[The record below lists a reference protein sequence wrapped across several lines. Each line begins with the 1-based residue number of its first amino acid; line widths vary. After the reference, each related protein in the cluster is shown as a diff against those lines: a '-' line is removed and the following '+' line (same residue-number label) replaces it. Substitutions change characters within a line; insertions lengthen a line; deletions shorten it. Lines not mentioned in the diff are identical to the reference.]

1 MLLLRAIG
9 RLARFRLGLYL
20 TSGLL
25 ASTLFYLF
33 PLLPGLVIQRFFDA
47 LSHHA
52 QVGLNA
58 WLLLSL
64 LVAIAITG
72 SAARVGAFLAEST
85 TQAFASALLRRN
97 MLARILS
104 YPGAKALPSSPG
116 EAISRFRDDV
126 TNVAQFL
133 TWTLDPVGQMIMA
146 SFALVVL
153 LRVNVV
159 ITLTVFLPLVLALVL
174 VNMATKRI
182 QRYRKANQESIGEV
196 TGLLGEIFGATLAV
210 QAASA
215 ERRVVG
221 YLEGLN
227 ATRRA
232 AAIRDRVLTQ
242 ALNAVSLNAG
252 NIGIGVLLLIAAN
265 PLRAG
270 SFTVGD
276 FALFVSYL
284 GWLTTMTNFF
294 GNFLTQFRQ
303 VGISWTRLQE
313 LLPDAPPTALSDP
326 APTGLERDLPP
337 VPAPIK
343 HAADHLDRLDVVDL
357 SYQYPESGRGI
368 APVSFTLHRG
378 SFTVITGRV
387 GSGKTTLARAVL
399 GLLPRDGGVIAW
411 NDLTVDDP
419 ASFFVP
425 PRVAYTA
432 QSSTLF
438 SETLRDNVL
447 LGLPPAETDL
457 APALY
462 AAVLEDDVPAL
473 DHGLA
478 TLIGPRGVKL
488 SGGQAQRAAAARMF
502 ARDAEL
508 LVIDDLSSALDVATE
523 QILWERLFAR
533 NDATCLVISHRR
545 AALQRA
551 DHILVL
557 QDGHL
562 IAQGKLDDL
571 LATCEEMQRLWQG
584 EVQETVATQIAEEGE
599 T

>member
-52 QVGLNA
+52 QVGLNV

-85 TQAFASALLRRN
+85 TQAFASALMRRN
-97 MLARILS
+97 LLARILS
-104 YPGAKALPSSPG
+104 YPGAKALPASPG

-313 LLPDAPPTALSDP
+313 LLPGAPPTALSDP
-326 APTGLERDLPP
+326 APTGLEHDLPP
-337 VPAPIK
+337 VPALSK
-343 HAADHLDRLDVVDL
+343 GVADRLDRLDVVDL
-357 SYQYPESGRGI
+357 SYHHPESGRGI
-368 APVSFTLHRG
+368 EPVSFTLQRG

-387 GSGKTTLARAVL
+387 GSGKTTLARALL
-399 GLLPRDGGVIAW
+399 GLLPRDGGAIAW
-411 NDLTVDDP
+411 NDALIADP

-425 PRVAYTA
+425 PRMAYTA
-432 QSSTLF
+432 QASTLF
-438 SETLRDNVL
+438 SETLRANLL
-447 LGLPPAETDL
+447 LGLPEAETDL
-457 APALY
+457 TLALH
-462 AAVLEDDVPAL
+462 AAVLEDDLATL
-473 DHGLA
+473 DHGLE

-533 NDATCLVISHRR
+533 HDATCLVISHRR

-557 QDGHL
+557 KDGQM

-571 LATCEEMQRLWQG
+571 LATCDEMRRLWQG
-584 EVQETVATQIAEEGE
+584 EGGG
-599 T
+599 